1 MKKIKEIMRDVAR
14 SAASTYAFAALAI
27 VSATTA
33 VASLPSGYVECEF
46 IQGNGS
52 NARIVIDDYTPTPN
66 DDKIEAV
73 VSFPAG
79 TLNQTQTIWC
89 SRGNDLLVA
98 TWTLWVLNDSGYKF
112 RFDYGT
118 NDAGQNL
125 TPVLS
130 ATDDKLTVTAEGPTF
145 TSSGGQ
151 TQTHTSATD
160 YTAGGPITL
169 FASYYNGTGK
179 NLGNY
184 GKHKLYSFKVWH
196 SDTLIHN
203 LVPAVR
209 DTDSKPGL
217 YDVSGDKFY
226 PGTGSFG
233 YKLVDDPTALTGLTT
248 ISDVSELEAIE
259 GDLRLGRGT
268 LLYTGASGT
277 VDKNVIIAPS
287 GGNLDTTID
296 VANENAIL
304 AISGNVATQTS
315 NTRFI
320 KKGPGTLRLS
330 GTGRGQRL
338 GYGTGSVSGASAWDA
353 DGYATAGVLPFALA
367 EGRLLLDGGGSA
379 FTLGSAGTSP
389 MQVGGMIA
397 AGTSVSTVLEVAN
410 GAALIIPYESFALS
424 SRGTAAAPQDTT
436 LYIHDGGTVT
446 NSLNLRFTGFNTGAG
461 KGRVIVD
468 NASWTTGRIYCQDCS
483 TDADVGICLTNGAVL
498 AQNNWQYGFS
508 DSGTPLFLD
517 ITHSA
522 TGLLGVVDLANAAT
536 SIRVHD
542 GGVLRS
548 DRVGGEMGKYIFDNG
563 TWGTRTVGEV
573 STWGGASSVL
583 SVGYGGMTLDTDGI
597 AYLHP
602 SPTAAEGADGAAA
615 LAKTGSGTLTMRP
628 GATLPLTVRDGHVAF
643 PDSAPLFAT
652 GYGAQSVAV
661 GAGAGLVANGEG
673 SWSGKA
679 ISLADGAKL
688 ALAARGARNDSDNWT
703 VKAHGLKLVDG
714 AILVVDRK
722 AADHLLGAAWVNQR
736 LRVDRSFT
744 LAFET
749 FGTCGSSLANARV
762 YAVFHNSPSG
772 TTAVGGSG
780 GNYGLGG
787 SAGTLR
793 NGFAL
798 GVDFAGKKF
807 SYGYGKNDKI
817 WAKASEGSLGVDRAD
832 VLGRPEAPTSWRV
845 SYDYDTKKLTL
856 RLRTARGEVATY
868 EKTADLETY
877 CATNE
882 VVFGFASGVESGQ
895 MGFVV
900 SDMREVD
907 ENSRGVIRTGGDVT
921 VPTDAAVAAT
931 VSPTEFANGFT
942 AKSLAYGDGSTLD
955 ISTAANAEA
964 VPAPYVAFESM
975 GGTGTLVKKGAG
987 NLGFQCP
994 SETGAPNLRLDEG
1007 GLVLRKEPLEPL
1019 AATMAG
1025 GWSFNRSSGGMGYIS
1040 TTNLWMKTTGFQVGS
1055 GTANVNDGVNSR
1067 RRVYVAGNW
1076 RMRFKAAALARTS
1089 ANSLFMTLHDQGPD
1103 VSLPTGTDRYIMQW
1117 YVYEGYASAL
1127 QRMNT
1132 ASVGSAL
1139 AAVDNQSSYAP
1150 INFCTALPGNGG
1162 AGLVD
1167 VTVEHDAAL
1176 KRVRCIMTQGGNCV
1190 TNDFANQ
1197 IVAPVSGDGYAYVGF
1212 TAETGSVALKMAVT
1226 DFTFEQLDG
1235 ADPLASSPYAST
1247 VEIGEDAGAITLDSP
1262 MAGGVFKLADSVMIA
1277 SGATVRAESCGAAAT
1292 LDIGTPVCAGD
1303 TLALAGDSDS
1313 TIRVASMPAGVS
1325 RITVDGGAFEPFG
1338 SFGALGAEL
1347 ALSGDAKVSASR
1359 RVSFSSITV
1368 DGVQQSPGVY
1378 TAENCSFVRGAG
1390 SLAVGLGPGTIIIV
1404 R

>member
-14 SAASTYAFAALAI
+14 VAASTYAFAALAI
-27 VSATTA
+27 MSATTA
-33 VASLPSGYVECEF
+33 VASLPSGYVECEY

-52 NARIVIDDYTPTPN
+52 DAKIVTDYTPTPN
-66 DDKIEAV
+66 SDKIEAV
-73 VSFPAG
+73 ISFPAG
-79 TLNQTQTIWC
+79 ALNQTQCIWC
-89 SRGNDLLVA
+89 SRGSDLQVK
-98 TWTLWVLNDSGYKF
+98 TWSLFVLDDSGYKF

-118 NDAGQNL
+118 NDVGQNL

-151 TQTHTSATD
+151 SSTHTKVAD

-169 FASYYNGTGK
+169 FYSYKNGTG
-179 NLGNY
+179 NSPGNY
-184 GKHKLYSFKVWH
+184 GKFKLYSFKVWR
-196 SDTLIHN
+196 SGALIHDF
-203 LVPAVR
+203 VPAVR
-209 DTDSKPGL
+209 VNDSKPGL

-233 YKLVDDPTALTGLTT
+233 YKLVDDSTATELTGLTT

-304 AISGNVATQTS
+304 TISGDVSTQTS

-379 FTLGSAGTSP
+379 FTLGSGSTSP

-446 NSLNLRFTGFNTGAG
+446 NSLDLRFTGFKTGAG

-468 NASWTTGRIYCQDCS
+468 NASWKTGRIYCENCS

-498 AQNNWQYGFS
+498 AQNNWEYGFS
-508 DSGTPLFLD
+508 NSGTPLFLD

-548 DRVGGEMGKYIFDNG
+548 DRSSGGMGKFVFDNG

-573 STWGGASSVL
+573 STWGGPSSVL
-583 SVGYGGMTLDTDGI
+583 SVGAGGMTLDTDGI
-597 AYLHP
+597 AYLRP

-643 PDSAPLFAT
+643 PDPAPLFAT

-679 ISLADGAKL
+679 ISFADGAKL
-688 ALAARGARNDSDNWT
+688 AFAARGARKDLDNWT
-703 VKAHGLKLVDG
+703 VKQHGLKLVDG

-722 AADHLLGAAWVNQR
+722 AANYLFGAAWVNQR

-749 FGTCGSSLANARV
+749 FGTCGSSLGNANV
-762 YAVFHNSPSG
+762 YAVFHNSPNG
-772 TTAVGGSG
+772 TAAVGGNG
-780 GNYGLGG
+780 AGVGLAG
-787 SAGTLR
+787 SLK

-798 GVDFAGKKF
+798 GVDFANKKF
-807 SYGYGKNDKI
+807 SYGAGNNAQIGWMAAD
-817 WAKASEGSLGVDRAD
+817 ASLDVDRAD

-856 RLRTARGEVATY
+856 KLRTASGEVATY
-868 EKTADLETY
+868 AKTANLETY

-882 VVFGFASGVESGQ
+882 VVFGFGSGVQSGQ

-907 ENSRGVIRTGGDVT
+907 EAGRGVIRTGGDVT
-921 VPTDAAVAAT
+921 VPTGATVAAT

-942 AKSLAYGDGSTLD
+942 AKSLSYGDGSTLD
-955 ISTAANAEA
+955 ISTAASAEA

-994 SETGAPNLRLDEG
+994 SATGAPNLRLDEG

-1076 RMRFKAAALARTS
+1076 RMRFKAAALERTS
-1089 ANSLFMTLHDQGPD
+1089 GNRFYMTLHDQGPD
-1103 VSLPTGTDRYIMQW
+1103 VSIPSGTDRYIMQW
-1117 YVYEGYASAL
+1117 YVYEAYPSAL

-1150 INFCTALPGNGG
+1150 INFSTALPGNGG

-1167 VTVEHDAAL
+1167 VTIEHDAAL
-1176 KRVRCIMTQGGNCV
+1176 KRVRCIMAQGENCV

-1197 IVAPVSGDGYAYVGF
+1197 IVAPVSGVGYAYVGF
-1212 TAETGSVALKMAVT
+1212 TAGTAASTTLKMEVT
-1226 DFTFEQLDG
+1226 DFAFEQLDG
-1235 ADPLASSPYAST
+1235 TDPLASSPYAST
-1247 VEIGEDAGAITLDSP
+1247 VEIGEDAGTITLDSP
-1262 MAGGVFKLADSVMIA
+1262 MAGGVFKLADSVTIA

-1338 SFGALGAEL
+1338 SFGARGAEL
-1347 ALSGDAKVSASR
+1347 ALLGGAKVSASGR
-1359 RVSFSSITV
+1359 ISFSSITV
-1368 DGVQQSPGVY
+1368 DGVKQSSGVY

-1390 SLAVGLGPGTIIIV
+1390 SLAVGLGTIIVV

>member
-14 SAASTYAFAALAI
+14 VAASTYAFVALAI
-27 VSATTA
+27 MSASTA
-33 VASLPSGYVECEF
+33 VASLPSDYMECEY

-52 NARIVIDDYTPTPN
+52 DAKIVIDDYTPTPN
-66 DDKIEAV
+66 NDKIEAV

-79 TLNQTQTIWC
+79 TMSQNQTIWC
-89 SRGNDLLVA
+89 SRGTTTTTA
-98 TWTLWVLNDSGYKF
+98 TWTLFALTSGKAF
-112 RFDYGT
+112 RFDYGNT
-118 NDAGQNL
+118 TGTGL
-125 TPVLS
+125 TPALS
-130 ATDDKLTVTAEGPTF
+130 DTDVKYTITAEGPTF

-151 TQTHTSATD
+151 TKTYSRVSNF
-160 YTAGGPITL
+160 TAGGPLVL
-169 FASYYNGTGK
+169 FAAYYNGI
-179 NLGNY
+179 GNNNGAY
-184 GKHKLYSFKVWH
+184 GKHKLYSFKVWR
-196 SDTLIHN
+196 SGELIHN
-203 LVPAVR
+203 FVPVVHEL
-209 DTDSKPGL
+209 SSEKGL
-217 YDVSGDKFY
+217 YDVEADKFY

-233 YKLVDDPTALTGLTT
+233 YKEVDDSTVTELTGLTT

-304 AISGNVATQTS
+304 TISGNVATQDS

-338 GYGTGSVSGASAWDA
+338 GYGTGSVSGTSAWDA
-353 DGYATAGVLPFALA
+353 DGYATAGVRPFALA

-379 FTLGSAGTSP
+379 FTLGSAKDSP

-424 SRGTAAAPQDTT
+424 SKGTTAAPQDTT

-446 NSLNLRFTGFNTGAG
+446 NSWNLRFTGFDTGAG

-468 NASWTTGRIYCQDCS
+468 NASWRTGRIYCEYCS

-498 AQNNWQYGFS
+498 AQNDWEYGFANS
-508 DSGTPLFLD
+508 ATPLFLD

-522 TGLLGVVDLANAAT
+522 TGLLGVVDLANAVS

-548 DRVGGEMGKYIFDNG
+548 DRSSGGMGKFVFDNG

-573 STWGGASSVL
+573 STWGGGSSVL
-583 SVGYGGMTLDTDGI
+583 SVGAGGMTLDTDGI
-597 AYLHP
+597 AYLRP

-643 PDSAPLFAT
+643 PDPAPLFAT

-679 ISLADGAKL
+679 ISFADGAKL
-688 ALAARGARNDSDNWT
+688 AFAARGARKDLDNWI
-703 VKAHGLKLVDG
+703 VKQHGLKLVDG

-722 AADHLLGAAWVNQR
+722 AANYLFGAAWVNQR

-749 FGTCGSSLANARV
+749 FGTCGSSLGNANV
-762 YAVFHNSPSG
+762 YAVFHNSPNG
-772 TTAVGGSG
+772 TAAVGGNG
-780 GNYGLGG
+780 AGVGLAG
-787 SAGTLR
+787 SLK

-798 GVDFAGKKF
+798 GVDFANEKF
-807 SYGYGKNDKI
+807 SYGAGNNAQIGWMAAD
-817 WAKASEGSLGVDRAD
+817 ASLGVDRAD

-856 RLRTARGEVATY
+856 KLRTASGEVATY
-868 EKTADLETY
+868 AKTANLETY

-882 VVFGFASGVESGQ
+882 VVFGFGSGVQSGQ

-907 ENSRGVIRTGGDVT
+907 EAGRGVIRTGGDVT
-921 VPTDAAVAAT
+921 VPTGATVAAT

-955 ISTAANAEA
+955 ISTAASAEA

-994 SETGAPNLRLDEG
+994 SATGAPNLRLDEG

-1025 GWSFNRSSGGMGYIS
+1025 GWAFNRSSGGMGYIS
-1040 TTNLWMKTTGFQVGS
+1040 TTNLWMKTTGFQIGS
-1055 GTANVNDGVNSR
+1055 GTAIVNDGVNSR

-1117 YVYEGYASAL
+1117 YVYEAYQSAL

-1167 VTVEHDAAL
+1167 VTIEHDAAL
-1176 KRVRCIMTQGGNCV
+1176 ERVRCIMAQGGNCV

-1212 TAETGSVALKMAVT
+1212 TVNTGSAALKMEVT
-1226 DFTFEQLDG
+1226 DFSFERLDG
-1235 ADPLASSPYAST
+1235 TDPLASATYAST

-1262 MAGGVFKLADSVMIA
+1262 MAGGVFKLADSVTIA

-1338 SFGALGAEL
+1338 SFGARGAEL
-1347 ALSGDAKVSASR
+1347 ALLGGAKVSASG

-1368 DGVQQSPGVY
+1368 DGVKQSSGVY

-1390 SLAVGLGPGTIIIV
+1390 SLAVGLGTIIVV